1 MFVCAPERRTAAH
14 WADSSLLRSGTSLPT
29 NQSKIATM
37 NFRILS
43 VVRRRSVLASLAIA
57 IAMSAQQAFGAFHL
71 WAIREI
77 YTNNSGNL
85 QFIEMFDQFGGQPF
99 VDGMQIVAS
108 NAGNT
113 QTHTFTV
120 NGNTPDDT
128 FNHALLF
135 GTAGLAAAGGP
146 TPDYILPNNFLF
158 PSGGSISFFGLNSG
172 SYTGLPSDGNLSL
185 AFGSTATQS
194 NGPQNFNGVTGHVV
208 PEPEPVILATS
219 GAAALLFFAVR
230 RRSRLANAAA

>member
-1 MFVCAPERRTAAH
+1 MTF
-14 WADSSLLRSGTSLPT
+14 G
-29 NQSKIATM
+29 
-37 NFRILS
+37 ILKRVHRFS
-43 VVRRRSVLASLAIA
+43 IPALCIVLAMVAED
-57 IAMSAQQAFGAFHL
+57 AFGAFHL

-108 NAGNT
+108 NVGNT

-158 PSGGSISFFGLNSG
+158 PGGGTINFFGLNSG

-185 AFGSTATQS
+185 AFGTTTTQS
-194 NGPQNFNGVTGHVV
+194 NSPENFNGVAGHVV
-208 PEPEPVILATS
+208 PEPEPVILAAS